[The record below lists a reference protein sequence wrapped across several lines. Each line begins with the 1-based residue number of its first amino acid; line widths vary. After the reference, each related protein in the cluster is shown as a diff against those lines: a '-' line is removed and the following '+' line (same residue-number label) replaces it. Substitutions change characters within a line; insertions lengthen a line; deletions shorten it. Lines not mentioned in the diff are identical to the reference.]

1 MSTARDLQRGWRL
14 PADGVALELSGH
26 ALRRW
31 SERISGMPADRVM
44 VEVAQLLGSATV
56 SQAPPP
62 WAEDLRQHT
71 KADAW
76 LVLDDLAAA
85 PLRRTGD
92 GPAEVWTAATVVTP
106 ATSAAR
112 AAGHDR
118 RRAADRHDR
127 PADRRRPRRRLGP
140 GGPARDAAQAG
151 QHMSF
156 LALIGWRGEGG
167 AGRSPPLSARRDL
180 ARLGGVL
187 LMSRGASPRRQ
198 AGARHERHGP
208 SLRELRCRPGGEA
221 CLLAALLLPVQPHP
235 WPRRARRDRPK
246 CLIPEHAGRPR
257 TRASRGEVL
266 LLGPRREPVT
276 TSGGGT
282 SRALPSLR
290 AHSASSPA
298 EGAGRR

>member
-112 AAGHDR
+112 AAAMIGDGLR
-118 RRAADRHDR
+118 IGTIGPRTADDHV
-127 PADRRRPRRRLGP
+127 AV
-140 GGPARDAAQAG
+140 
-151 QHMSF
+151 
-156 LALIGWRGEGG
+156 
-167 AGRSPPLSARRDL
+167 SAR
-180 ARLGGVL
+180 
-187 LMSRGASPRRQ
+187 
-198 AGARHERHGP
+198 E
-208 SLRELRCRPGGEA
+208 
-221 CLLAALLLPVQPHP
+221 
-235 WPRRARRDRPK
+235 ARRETLRK
-246 CLIPEHAGRPR
+246 
-257 TRASRGEVL
+257 RAS
-266 LLGPRREPVT
+266 T
-276 TSGGGT
+276 
-282 SRALPSLR
+282 
-290 AHSASSPA
+290 
-298 EGAGRR
+298 